1 MRNVFTECEIEAMQR
16 SSYARYQWPVFEPV
30 RADTGNLRILPGS
43 HHREFQWAVRQAD
56 ASELVRA

>member
-1 MRNVFTECEIEAMQR
+1 MQR
-16 SSYARYQWPVFEPV
+16 SSCARYQWPVFEPV
-30 RADTGNLRILPGS
+30 RADTGTLRILPGS